1 MFRSDSNDFPPAW
14 WIPSAHAQTVWGRL
28 TRPRRLL
35 RYRREVLETPDG
47 DDLVLDWTPGS
58 PGTPIVIALHGL
70 EGSSYSVY
78 VQGLLALASSEGW
91 RGVAMNFRSCARDP
105 ARRSR
110 MLWNRRPRLYH
121 SGDTAD
127 LDFLVRTLAT
137 REPGTPLVVFGA
149 SLGGNVLTKW
159 LGENPKQSAV
169 VAGAAVSTPFDLAA
183 SGRHMEKGLGPWYT
197 ASFLTTLRPKALEA
211 ARRFPEAAAQ
221 IDVARTR
228 KARTFR
234 EFDDAANAPLHGFA
248 DADDYYT
255 RASSLSYLPAVSTPL
270 ICVSAADDPF
280 LPPEALERARAAAS
294 PAVEF
299 VTPPRGGHIG
309 FVGGPPWRP
318 RFWGEERAM
327 AHFTRYLSA

>member
-1 MFRSDSNDFPPAW
+1 MIRSDSNYFPPAW

-35 RYRREVLETPDG
+35 QYRREVLETPDG
-47 DDLVLDWTPGS
+47 DDLVLDWTPGD

-78 VQGLLALASSEGW
+78 VQGLLALASSKGW
-91 RGVAMNFRSCARDP
+91 RGVAMNFRSCARD
-105 ARRSR
+105 
-110 MLWNRRPRLYH
+110 
-121 SGDTAD
+121 
-127 LDFLVRTLAT
+127 
-137 REPGTPLVVFGA
+137 PGTPLVVFGA

-169 VAGAAVSTPFDLAA
+169 VAAAAVSTPFDLAA

-211 ARRFPEAAAQ
+211 ARRFPEAAAR

-248 DADDYYT
+248 GADDYYA
-255 RASSLSYLPAVSTPL
+255 RASSLSYLPVVRTPF
-270 ICVSAADDPF
+270 IYVSAEDDPF
-280 LPPEALERARAAAS
+280 LPPEALKRARAAAS
-294 PAVEF
+294 PALEF

-309 FVGGPPWRP
+309 FVGGPPWKP
-318 RFWGEERAM
+318 RFLGEERAM

>member
-1 MFRSDSNDFPPAW
+1 
-14 WIPSAHAQTVWGRL
+14 
-28 TRPRRLL
+28 L

-47 DDLVLDWTPGS
+47 DDLVLDWTPGDL
-58 PGTPIVIALHGL
+58 GAPIVIALHGL

-78 VQGLLALASSEGW
+78 VQGLLALASSKGW

-127 LDFLVRTLAT
+127 LDFLVRTLAA

-159 LGENPKQSAV
+159 LGENPEQSAV

-211 ARRFPEAAAQ
+211 ARRFPEAAAR

-228 KARTFR
+228 NARTFR

-248 DADDYYT
+248 GADDY
-255 RASSLSYLPAVSTPL
+255 
-270 ICVSAADDPF
+270 
-280 LPPEALERARAAAS
+280 
-294 PAVEF
+294 
-299 VTPPRGGHIG
+299 
-309 FVGGPPWRP
+309 
-318 RFWGEERAM
+318 
-327 AHFTRYLSA
+327 